1 MHRALGAWLPFRN
14 FKNQSGLGAW
24 DLKFETEEAP
34 FRSLNFKNQSG
45 TSGYQPSSKNR
56 ILILRHQS
64 YVRMAADPSRRRP
77 EHHPAVS
84 DVLSTLTEARGTLA
98 DVQRRLDLEFREAY
112 PDHVSI
118 LVTLLRN
125 RSFPFLADGI
135 RRRRLQANPAK
146 LVARVKRV
154 VEQAAA
160 LKEMSRDLLTQK
172 QVASFPTPRFSLFTN
187 PRLICC
193 RC

>member
-1 MHRALGAWLPFRN
+1 
-14 FKNQSGLGAW
+14 
-24 DLKFETEEAP
+24 
-34 FRSLNFKNQSG
+34 
-45 TSGYQPSSKNR
+45 
-56 ILILRHQS
+56 
-64 YVRMAADPSRRRP
+64 MAADPSRRRP
-77 EHHPAVS
+77 QHHPAVH

-125 RSFPFLADGI
+125 RFFPFLADGI
-135 RRRRLQANPAK
+135 RRRRLHANPAK

-154 VEQAAA
+154 VEEAAA

-172 QVASFPTPRFSLFTN
+172 QVASFPTSRFSLFTN